1 MEKMDKLLIFP
12 GPEVFWKKAILIKN
26 IYIRNYVRK
35 KSFRDKFC
43 NKVSRQKISTA
54 VFSRKFSKKTKN
66 YSVKPLSAAAIK
78 FPEIDINAKVQGKF
92 PKNI

>member
-43 NKVSRQKISTA
+43 NKVSTLEKRFPLR
-54 VFSRKFSKKTKN
+54 VFSENFQKKLRRTI
-66 YSVKPLSAAAIK
+66 P
-78 FPEIDINAKVQGKF
+78 
-92 PKNI
+92 